1 MRQHTSHDSPEKSR
15 RLSEVVRTFL
25 RVRAHSLHFI
35 VVPLL
40 FASNHAAGKADPFGS
55 HNDDVLALQELL
67 RDGGGETAEHVA
79 LRVDDDDRFVRRLLF
94 FCFMMRRRIKEN
106 TLGSAHCCKQERTKR
121 SNKLGLLSFSFSRCK
136 FQPATHFAL
145 SRTARHTVFQTV
157 NACKTSTKC
166 LPQLSYVLRSIIT
179 REQKTRARYI

>member
-40 FASNHAAGKADPFGS
+40 LASNHAAGKADPFGS
-55 HNDDVLALQELL
+55 HDDDVLALQELL

-94 FCFMMRRRIKEN
+94 FLFHDEEKNKREHSWVS
-106 TLGSAHCCKQERTKR
+106 TLS
-121 SNKLGLLSFSFSRCK
+121 
-136 FQPATHFAL
+136 
-145 SRTARHTVFQTV
+145 
-157 NACKTSTKC
+157 
-166 LPQLSYVLRSIIT
+166 
-179 REQKTRARYI
+179 